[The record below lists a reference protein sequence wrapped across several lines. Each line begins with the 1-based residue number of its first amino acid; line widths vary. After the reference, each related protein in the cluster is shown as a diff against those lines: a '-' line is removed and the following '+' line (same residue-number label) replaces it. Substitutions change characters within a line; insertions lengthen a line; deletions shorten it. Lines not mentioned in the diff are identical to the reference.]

1 MRIVLN
7 RLDERLI
14 HGQILVSYVRK
25 LSAKQ
30 ILIVD
35 DSLAND
41 SLMKSVLQA
50 TLPQKVGVRIL
61 TVQQAAE
68 YIRLEQDDYGE
79 RILVLYKDPRTVYDL
94 FQKGYRMPSLNIGF
108 LAAGPKRR
116 KLTEFVYM
124 SEEEMGWLKTLMDNG
139 VDVYIQIANAESSIA
154 LKELID

>member
-14 HGQILVSYVRK
+14 HGQILISYVKK

-41 SLMKSVLQA
+41 SLMRNVLQA
-50 TLPQKVGVRIL
+50 TLPRKVGVRIL

-68 YIRLEQDDYGE
+68 YIRLEQDDCGE
-79 RILVLYKDPRTVYDL
+79 RILVLYKDPRTVFEL
-94 FQKGYRMPSLNIGF
+94 FQKGYHMPTLNIGF

-124 SEEEMGWLKTLMDNG
+124 SEEEMGWLKALMESG
-139 VDVYIQIANAESSIA
+139 VDIYIQIANAESSIA
-154 LKELID
+154 LKELIE